1 MDTHLSLKGYCFSE
15 IESLG
20 KVTAVAAGWIEPD
33 GTFKAESFILFSSND
48 KLQTEHYAIE
58 GPVFSDTLIPIRES
72 GVDWYATRSAEHAE
86 ETAAGITKQRIRQ
99 IFHQN
104 PANAKSP
111 SPDLEKAGQDIATCL
126 KTLSLMELKAIR
138 DAVLKHSESHKLRQQ
153 FKKP

>member
-1 MDTHLSLKGYCFSE
+1 M
-15 IESLG
+15 
-20 KVTAVAAGWIEPD
+20 AVAAGWIEPD

-58 GPVFSDTLIPIRES
+58 GPVFSDTLISIRES
-72 GVDWYATRSAEHAE
+72 GVDWYASRSAQHAE

-111 SPDLEKAGQDIATCL
+111 SPNLESPGQDIAACL
-126 KTLSLMELKAIR
+126 KTLSPMELKAIR
-138 DAVLKHSESHKLRQQ
+138 DAVLKHSESQKLRQQ
-153 FKKP
+153 LEKP